1 MISHLLVAAGA
12 SGTAIGLLAWHG
24 RRHLVDL
31 LGGVGLAVGVSALV
45 IERATGSWTALAAAI
60 TGGVLGSLVVIDFRE
75 HRLPRL
81 ISHGGALAVA
91 PFIVLGAHGAVPLW
105 EPLAAA
111 SLSFAVAGGLVLLS
125 RGALGLGDLHLAPL
139 LGLTVTGGR
148 LEGVLPMWLI
158 ATVSAGLVAG
168 IGLTIRRVDRD
179 QHLPFGP
186 YLVVGWCLA
195 GLIS

>member
-1 MISHLLVAAGA
+1 MIIQFLVAAGA
-12 SGTAIGLLAWHG
+12 SAIAIGLLAEHG
-24 RRHLVDL
+24 RRHRADL
-31 LGGVGLAVGVSALV
+31 MGGAGLAVGLAALM
-45 IERATGSWTALAAAI
+45 IERATGSWTAITAAI
-60 TGGVLGSLVVIDFRE
+60 TGGVLGSLVVIDLRE

-81 ISHGGALAVA
+81 ISQGGALAVA
-91 PFIVLGAHGAVPLW
+91 PFIVLGTDGAVPLW

-111 SLSFAVAGGLVLLS
+111 GLSLAVAGGLVRVS

-186 YLVVGWCLA
+186 FLVVGWCLA